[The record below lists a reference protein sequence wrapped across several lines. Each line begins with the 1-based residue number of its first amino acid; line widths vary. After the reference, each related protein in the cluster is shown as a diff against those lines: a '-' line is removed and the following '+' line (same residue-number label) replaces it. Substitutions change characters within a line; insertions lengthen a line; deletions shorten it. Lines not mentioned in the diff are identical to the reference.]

1 MKKKKW
7 CKVRHKFWFTIM
19 RPIFSFLFWKK
30 YGYKAENYK
39 LDRKQNYLIICNHS
53 CSLDPFMLGKSFF
66 RPIYFVAS
74 DDLLKN
80 GFISKIMKH
89 TVAPIP
95 IRKGTMDI
103 SSIRNCIS
111 IAKEGGTIGIFP
123 EGNRTYSGEISYL
136 GINLVKFIRKLDL
149 PLIIYHIDGGYGLDP
164 RWGKKSRRG
173 KGSRGYVQRLL
184 SKEELCSLKDEELL
198 KIINT
203 NLSQEISPSLRFK
216 SKEKAEYLERVL
228 FVCPKCH
235 ALETLVSEK
244 NAIKCKCCS
253 LEATYEEDL
262 SFSSNEPSF
271 KFKKVSEWMNYQ
283 KEYLKDLA
291 IEENK
296 VLLGDEKVTLISC
309 LEGKEKEVELVGK
322 LQMNSKSFIIKGEKE
337 IQFFFKDIKQ
347 VENQGKHKLLFY
359 IGKDYYEFKGEERF
373 SSYKYYLMFNRINNT
388 LENTL

>member
-1 MKKKKW
+1 
-7 CKVRHKFWFTIM
+7 M

-173 KGSRGYVQRLL
+173 KGSRGYVQRVL

-262 SFSSNEPSF
+262 SFSSNDPSF

-359 IGKDYYEFKGEERF
+359 IGKDYYEFKGGERF

>member
-1 MKKKKW
+1 
-7 CKVRHKFWFTIM
+7 M

-80 GFISKIMKH
+80 GLISKIMKH

-173 KGSRGYVQRLL
+173 KGSRGYVQRAL

-359 IGKDYYEFKGEERF
+359 IGKDYYEFKGGERF

>member
-262 SFSSNEPSF
+262 SFSSNDPSF

-359 IGKDYYEFKGEERF
+359 IGKDYYEFKGGERF

>member
-80 GFISKIMKH
+80 GLISKIMKH

-173 KGSRGYVQRLL
+173 KGSRGYVQRVL

-244 NAIKCKCCS
+244 NAIRCKCCS

-262 SFSSNEPSF
+262 SFSSNDPSF

-359 IGKDYYEFKGEERF
+359 IGKDYYEFKGGERF

>member
-103 SSIRNCIS
+103 SSIRNCIY

-244 NAIKCKCCS
+244 NAIRCKCCS

-359 IGKDYYEFKGEERF
+359 IGKDYYEFKGGERF

>member
-244 NAIKCKCCS
+244 NAIRCKCCS

-337 IQFFFKDIKQ
+337 IQFFFKDITQ

>member
-111 IAKEGGTIGIFP
+111 IAREGGTIGIFP

-173 KGSRGYVQRLL
+173 KGSRGYVQRAL

-359 IGKDYYEFKGEERF
+359 IGKDYYEFKGGERF

>member
-1 MKKKKW
+1 
-7 CKVRHKFWFTIM
+7 M

-244 NAIKCKCCS
+244 NAIRCKCCS

-337 IQFFFKDIKQ
+337 LQFFFKDIKQ

-359 IGKDYYEFKGEERF
+359 IGKDYYEFKGGERF

>member
-39 LDRKQNYLIICNHS
+39 LDRKQNYLSICNHS

-111 IAKEGGTIGIFP
+111 IAREGGTIGIFP

-173 KGSRGYVQRLL
+173 KGSRGYVQRAL

-244 NAIKCKCCS
+244 NAIRCKCCS

-359 IGKDYYEFKGEERF
+359 IGKDYYEFKGGERF

>member
-173 KGSRGYVQRLL
+173 KGSRGYVQRVL

-262 SFSSNEPSF
+262 SFSSNDPSF

-359 IGKDYYEFKGEERF
+359 IGKDYYEFKGGERF

>member
-7 CKVRHKFWFTIM
+7 CKARHKFWFTIM

-244 NAIKCKCCS
+244 NAIRCKCCS

-359 IGKDYYEFKGEERF
+359 IGKDYYEFKGGERF

>member
-1 MKKKKW
+1 
-7 CKVRHKFWFTIM
+7 M

-173 KGSRGYVQRLL
+173 KGSRGYVQRVL

-244 NAIKCKCCS
+244 NAIRCKCCS

-359 IGKDYYEFKGEERF
+359 IGKDYYEFKGGERF

>member
-173 KGSRGYVQRLL
+173 KGSRGYVQRVL

-271 KFKKVSEWMNYQ
+271 KFKKVSQWMNYQ

-359 IGKDYYEFKGEERF
+359 IGKDYYEFKGGERF

>member
-1 MKKKKW
+1 
-7 CKVRHKFWFTIM
+7 M
-19 RPIFSFLFWKK
+19 RPIFSFLFWIK

-173 KGSRGYVQRLL
+173 KGSRGYVQRVL

-244 NAIKCKCCS
+244 NAIRCKCCS

-359 IGKDYYEFKGEERF
+359 IGKDYYEFKGGERF

>member
-173 KGSRGYVQRLL
+173 KGSRGYVQRVL

-291 IEENK
+291 IEDDK

-359 IGKDYYEFKGEERF
+359 IGKDYYEFKGGERF

>member
-39 LDRKQNYLIICNHS
+39 LDRKQDYLIICNHS

-173 KGSRGYVQRLL
+173 KGSRGYVQRVI

-244 NAIKCKCCS
+244 NAIRCKCCS

-359 IGKDYYEFKGEERF
+359 IGKDYYEFKGGERF

>member
-80 GFISKIMKH
+80 GLISKIMKH

-173 KGSRGYVQRLL
+173 KGSRGYVQRAL

-262 SFSSNEPSF
+262 SFSSNDPSF
-271 KFKKVSEWMNYQ
+271 KFKKVSQWMNYQ

-359 IGKDYYEFKGEERF
+359 IGKDYYEFKGGERF

>member
-7 CKVRHKFWFTIM
+7 CKARHKFWFTIM

-184 SKEELCSLKDEELL
+184 SKEELSSLRDEELL

-262 SFSSNEPSF
+262 SFSSNDPSF
-271 KFKKVSEWMNYQ
+271 KFKKVSQWMNYQ

-296 VLLGDEKVTLISC
+296 VLLGDENVTLISC

-337 IQFFFKDIKQ
+337 LQFFFKDIKQ

-359 IGKDYYEFKGEERF
+359 IGKDYYEFKGGERF

>member
-1 MKKKKW
+1 
-7 CKVRHKFWFTIM
+7 M

-95 IRKGTMDI
+95 IRKGTMHI

-111 IAKEGGTIGIFP
+111 IAREGGTIGIFP

-173 KGSRGYVQRLL
+173 KGSRGYVQRVL

-244 NAIKCKCCS
+244 NAMRCKCCS

-322 LQMNSKSFIIKGEKE
+322 LQMNSKSLIIKGEKE

-359 IGKDYYEFKGEERF
+359 IGKDYYEFKGGERF

>member
-1 MKKKKW
+1 
-7 CKVRHKFWFTIM
+7 M

-173 KGSRGYVQRLL
+173 KGSRGYVQRAL

-244 NAIKCKCCS
+244 NAIRCKCCS

-359 IGKDYYEFKGEERF
+359 IGKDYYEFKGGERF